1 LELVVSF
8 TYREIK
14 MVKELGSLRIHSVA
28 KFRISKLEYFLGVI
42 AAVALV
48 GVGVSSILQSQA
60 TVEQSKVLSSVE
72 SPAASIIFTQ
82 RETLA
87 YAIRLAQWGNG
98 GTPRR
103 TVQIARSI
111 LAQRLQVVDT
121 SGRSMGSRANQEYWD
136 AIRTSDEIL
145 ASAPSGILPADLH
158 DRYNEQISPIIDS
171 ILAQSRAF
179 VVSYQQNVDR
189 ELLRNAQENESKNRS
204 ILQFFYLFL
213 FSGGLFLIL
222 NVRNVFRNFRT
233 AGEILNQEQEELN
246 QTLDKLQRSQVTV
259 SELQD
264 LNEAKNA
271 FISTVN
277 HELRTPITSI
287 IGYIEVLQE
296 EIATA
301 DKVDISKYLE
311 VLDRN
316 AQILL
321 HLVESMLSLSK
332 IDAEGP
338 RTYQTEVWL
347 NEVVDNAIFA
357 LRPTTEKKNLTIDF
371 RSTSE
376 DLVLGDAGQLNQVVI
391 NLLGNAI
398 KFSHPNT
405 SVEILLDEFLND
417 DGREIVRLAITDH
430 GIGIPAAD
438 VDHLFTR
445 FFRAGNANSGQ
456 YPGTGLG
463 LSIVQRVIEHH
474 GGSIKV
480 RSIEGEGS
488 TFTIEIPRLVS
499 SEEFMTLERRT
510 GVLNRAIEA
519 LEKATFDEI
528 RAITHEMGG
537 AIGFYGFEAEGQELV
552 EFSRSLLDGEV
563 GSATFTSEKSRL
575 LNLLRQASERIGG
588 SVNG

>member
-1 LELVVSF
+1 
-8 TYREIK
+8 

-48 GVGVSSILQSQA
+48 GMGVSSILQSQA

-301 DKVDISKYLE
+301 DKVDISQYLE

>member
-1 LELVVSF
+1 MGKDLD
-8 TYREIK
+8 
-14 MVKELGSLRIHSVA
+14 SLRIHSVA
-28 KFRISKLEYFLGVI
+28 KFRVSKLEYFLGVV
-42 AAVALV
+42 AVIALV
-48 GVGVSSILQSQA
+48 GMGISSLLQSQA
-60 TVEQSKVLSSVE
+60 TVQQSKVLSSIE
-72 SPAASIIFTQ
+72 SPAASVIFTQ

-111 LAQRLQVVDT
+111 LAQRLQVIDT
-121 SGRSMGSRANQEYWD
+121 TGRSMGSRANQEYWD

-145 ASAPSGILPADLH
+145 ASAPSGILPAELH
-158 DRYNEQISPIIDS
+158 DQYNEQISPVIDS

-179 VVSYQQNVDR
+179 VVSYQENVDR

-213 FSGGLFLIL
+213 FSGGLFLFL
-222 NVRNVFRNFRT
+222 NVRNVFRNFRA
-233 AGEILNQEQEELN
+233 AGEILDQEQEELN
-246 QTLDKLQRSQVTV
+246 RTLDKLQQSQVTV

-264 LNEAKNA
+264 LNEVKNA

-287 IGYIEVLQE
+287 IGYIEVLQDE
-296 EIATA
+296 VATA
-301 DKVDISKYLE
+301 DKAEIAQYLE

-338 RTYQTEVWL
+338 RTYQAEVWL

-398 KFSHPNT
+398 KFSHPNAK
-405 SVEILLDEFLND
+405 VEILLDEFLNE

-480 RSIEGEGS
+480 SSVEGEGS
-488 TFTIEIPRLVS
+488 TFTIEIPRLIPND
-499 SEEFMTLERRT
+499 EFMTLERRAA
-510 GVLNRAIEA
+510 VLTRAIEA
-519 LEKATFDEI
+519 LEKSTPCDVK
-528 RAITHEMGG
+528 AITHEMGG
-537 AIGFYGFEAEGQELV
+537 AIGFYGFEVEGQELV
-552 EFSRSLLDGEV
+552 EFSRSLTDGEV
-563 GSATFTSEKSRL
+563 EGALFTSEKSRL
-575 LNLLRQASERIGG
+575 LNRLSQASERIGG
-588 SVNG
+588 NANGKE

>member
-1 LELVVSF
+1 MS
-8 TYREIK
+8 
-14 MVKELGSLRIHSVA
+14 KELDSLSIHSVA
-28 KFRISKLEYFLGVI
+28 KFRFSKIEYFLGVV
-42 AAVALV
+42 AVIALV
-48 GVGVSSILQSQA
+48 GMGVSSLLQSQA
-60 TVEQSKVLSSVE
+60 TVQQSQVLSSVE
-72 SPAASIIFTQ
+72 SPAASVIFTQ

-87 YAIRLAQWGNG
+87 YATRLAQWGNG

-111 LAQRLQVVDT
+111 LAQRLQVIDT
-121 SGRSMGSRANQEYWD
+121 TGRSMGSRANEEYWS
-136 AIRTSDEIL
+136 AIRTSDQIV
-145 ASAPSGILPADLH
+145 ASAPSGVLPAELH
-158 DRYNEQISPIIDS
+158 DQYNEQISPIIDS

-213 FSGGLFLIL
+213 FSGGLFLFL
-222 NVRNVFRNFRT
+222 NVRNVFRNFRA
-233 AGEILNQEQEELN
+233 AGEILSQEQEELD
-246 QTLDKLQRSQVTV
+246 QTLEKLQRSQSTV
-259 SELQD
+259 IELQD

-287 IGYIEVLQE
+287 IGYIEVLQDE
-296 EIATA
+296 VDSA
-301 DKVDISKYLE
+301 DRADISQHLE

-347 NEVVDNAIFA
+347 NEVVDNAMFA
-357 LRPTTEKKNLTIDF
+357 LRPTIEKKNISLDF

-376 DLVLGDAGQLNQVVI
+376 DIVLGDAGQLNQVMI

-398 KFSHPNT
+398 KFSHPDST
-405 SVEILLDEFLND
+405 VEILLDEYLNAE
-417 DGREIVRLAITDH
+417 GREIVRVAITDH

-480 RSIEGEGS
+480 SSVEGQGS
-488 TFTIEIPRLVS
+488 TFTIEIPRLIS
-499 SEEFMTLERRT
+499 NEEFMTLERRLA
-510 GVLNRAIEA
+510 VLTRAIEA
-519 LEKATFDEI
+519 LEKSTLVDIKAV
-528 RAITHEMGG
+528 AHEMGG
-537 AIGFYGFEAEGQELV
+537 AIGFYGFEVEGHELV
-552 EFSRSLLDGEV
+552 EFSRSLPDREV
-563 GSATFTSEKSRL
+563 DSALFTSEKFRL
-575 LNLLRQASERIGG
+575 LHLLRQASERIGG
-588 SVNG
+588 NTDGKK

>member
-1 LELVVSF
+1 
-8 TYREIK
+8 
-14 MVKELGSLRIHSVA
+14 MAKEMDSLRIHSVA
-28 KFRISKLEYFLGVI
+28 KFRISKREYFLGLL

-48 GVGVSSILQSQA
+48 GMGVSSILQSQA
-60 TVEQSKVLSSVE
+60 TVEQSKVLSSIE

-87 YAIRLAQWGNG
+87 YAIRLVQWGNG
-98 GTPRR
+98 GTSRR

-111 LAQRLQVVDT
+111 LAQRLQVIDT
-121 SGRSMGSRANQEYWD
+121 TGRSMGSRATREYWD
-136 AIRTSDEIL
+136 ALRTSDEIL
-145 ASAPSGILPADLH
+145 ASAPSGILPEELH
-158 DRYNEQISPIIDS
+158 DQYNEQISPIIDS

-189 ELLRNAQENESKNRS
+189 ELLRNAQENESKNRL
-204 ILQFFYLFL
+204 ILEFFYLFL
-213 FSGGLFLIL
+213 FSGGLFLFL
-222 NVRNVFRNFRT
+222 NVRKVFRNFRT
-233 AGEILNQEQEELN
+233 AGEILNQEQEALN
-246 QTLDKLQRSQVTV
+246 KTLDELQRSQVTV

-264 LNEAKNA
+264 LNEVKNS

-287 IGYIEVLQE
+287 IGYIEVLRDE
-296 EIATA
+296 VATA
-301 DKVDISKYLE
+301 DKAEISQYLE

-338 RTYQTEVWL
+338 RTYQTKVWL
-347 NEVVDNAIFA
+347 NEAVDNAIFA

-405 SVEILLDEFLND
+405 SVEILLDEFLD
-417 DGREIVRLAITDH
+417 EDGREIVRLAITDH

-438 VDHLFTR
+438 LDHLFTR
-445 FFRAGNANSGQ
+445 FFRAANANSGQ

-474 GGSIKV
+474 GGSIRV

-499 SEEFMTLERRT
+499 SEEFMTLKRRT
-510 GVLNRAIEA
+510 DVLNRAIES
-519 LEKATFDEI
+519 LEKATITDI
-528 RAITHEMGG
+528 KAITHEMGG
-537 AIGFYGFEAEGQELV
+537 AIGFYGFEVEGKELI
-552 EFSRSLLDGEV
+552 ELSRSLPDDEIDIEFF
-563 GSATFTSEKSRL
+563 AFEKSRL
-575 LNLLRQASERIGG
+575 LNLLKESSQRIGG
-588 SVNG
+588 NNNG

>member
-1 LELVVSF
+1 
-8 TYREIK
+8 
-14 MVKELGSLRIHSVA
+14 MMAKEMDSLRIHSVA
-28 KFRISKLEYFLGVI
+28 KFRISKREYFLGLL

-48 GVGVSSILQSQA
+48 GMGVSSILQSQA

-111 LAQRLQVVDT
+111 LAQRLQVIDT
-121 SGRSMGSRANQEYWD
+121 TGRSMGSRANQEYWS

-145 ASAPSGILPADLH
+145 ASAPSGVLPAELH
-158 DRYNEQISPIIDS
+158 DQYNEQISPIIDS

-189 ELLRNAQENESKNRS
+189 ELLRNAQENESKNRL
-204 ILQFFYLFL
+204 ILEFFYLFL
-213 FSGGLFLIL
+213 FSGGLFLFL
-222 NVRNVFRNFRT
+222 NVRKVFRNFRT
-233 AGEILNQEQEELN
+233 AGEILNQEQEALN
-246 QTLDKLQRSQVTV
+246 KTLDELQRSQVTV

-264 LNEAKNA
+264 LNEVKNS

-287 IGYIEVLQE
+287 IGYIEVLRDE
-296 EIATA
+296 VATA
-301 DKVDISKYLE
+301 DKAEISQYLE

-321 HLVESMLSLSK
+321 RLVESMLSLSK

-338 RTYQTEVWL
+338 RTYQTKVWL

-405 SVEILLDEFLND
+405 SVEILLDEFLD
-417 DGREIVRLAITDH
+417 EDGREIVRLAITDH

-438 VDHLFTR
+438 LDHLFTR
-445 FFRAGNANSGQ
+445 FFRATNANSGQ

-474 GGSIKV
+474 GGSIRV

-499 SEEFMTLERRT
+499 SEEFMTLKRRT
-510 GVLNRAIEA
+510 DVLNRAIES
-519 LEKATFDEI
+519 LEKATITDI
-528 RAITHEMGG
+528 KAITHEMGG
-537 AIGFYGFEAEGQELV
+537 AIGFYGFEVEGKELI
-552 EFSRSLLDGEV
+552 ELSRSLPDDEIDIEFF
-563 GSATFTSEKSRL
+563 AFEKSRL
-575 LNLLRQASERIGG
+575 LNLLKESSQRIGG
-588 SVNG
+588 NNNG